1 MVASFLEVHAV
12 ASVAFNRI
20 CHGTPFL
27 VQGDAFMVNSHAYLN
42 INQALVNWIILIH
55 HFAKSHR
62 VPGISSPVQV
72 DGIDRPFSSRTFAQS

>member
-12 ASVAFNRI
+12 DSVAFNRI

-42 INQALVNWIILIH
+42 I
-55 HFAKSHR
+55 
-62 VPGISSPVQV
+62 
-72 DGIDRPFSSRTFAQS
+72 